1 MKSTGTEGRKQC
13 ISLSFLPILLS
24 YCILDSALDM
34 SQHNPGTTA
43 KTYLLKWYF
52 GAVQLS
58 PGVSGGWSL

>member
-24 YCILDSALDM
+24 YCILDSALDI

-52 GAVQLS
+52 GVVQL
-58 PGVSGGWSL
+58 